1 MPQPHSTIQL
11 PLEIL
16 RFIPKKGAITAE
28 QVHQKL
34 SELGIKRELR
44 TNSTPNEKALRAI

>member
-28 QVHQKL
+28 QVHQKFF
-34 SELGIKRELR
+34 ELGIKRELR
-44 TNSTPNEKALRAI
+44 TI